1 MATNINEGSAD
12 LVNAKMS
19 ATLGSA
25 GTAMQLG
32 LNGAMLVHKAR
43 LAQQQRYAAEVEQ
56 QYGAQD
62 AGVKAAQ
69 AKLEATT
76 LAIGRLTA
84 VNQQATTPA
93 PAVTADDWVLQG
105 RVYSAAAQPIAALTV
120 FLVDG
125 DKIWQRQYGFSY
137 TDETGLFLLQGAMP
151 ANPSAGMFIEIAN
164 SKGQPIYIDSASFAP
179 VKGQAVYKSITLTS
193 ESPLGDPPQP
203 IRVVGLPNQDK
214 STSTDQQ

>member
-93 PAVTADDWVLQG
+93 P
-105 RVYSAAAQPIAALTV
+105 AAQPIAALTV